1 MSAFIPKDELKHRLT
16 QKGCEI
22 YGIVLDETTVINLP
36 VASAMLGLSEESTKK
51 WYAKYNVRHLPG
63 AAKLT
68 SGRRFFLAM
77 EQYFDEQDRKHEAGE
92 GLC

>member
-1 MSAFIPKDELKHRLT
+1 MSAFIPKDELKSRLQ

-22 YGIVLDETTVINLP
+22 YGAMLDETTVINLP
-36 VASAMLGLSEESTKK
+36 VASALLGLSEESTKK
-51 WYAKYNVRHLPG
+51 WFAKYNVRHLPG